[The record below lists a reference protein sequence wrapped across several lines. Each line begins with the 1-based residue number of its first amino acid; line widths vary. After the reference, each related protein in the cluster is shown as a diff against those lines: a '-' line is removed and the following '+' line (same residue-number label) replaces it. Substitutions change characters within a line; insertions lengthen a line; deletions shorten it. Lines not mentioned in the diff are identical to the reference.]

1 MKQLVRNSLVVFG
14 ALALGFVALELGAR
28 LYQPNVR
35 LLTLTNFIYDRISLL
50 RSGYPSTFDAE
61 LGYIPRPGYS
71 GIANVWGTQVTID
84 EQGIRS
90 NGQQPPDIGGAPSI
104 LALGDS
110 FVFGDQVSNAE
121 SWPAQ
126 LEVKLRRRVINA
138 GVFGYGLDQSVLRA
152 YRLLDRHEVDVVI
165 LGMIADDLDRTE
177 LSVRTGVAKPYFELQ
192 DGALV
197 RRNDPV
203 PRLPDSQSDI
213 GLLRSILGYSL
224 LVDLSMKRLGLAE
237 WWYSGQWGTVQ
248 VHGDGVEVAC
258 RLADKLRRDLE
269 ARAIHLIVLAQYP
282 SWEITDPDT
291 RGNRRNL
298 EAMRELLS
306 CLREGHHQII
316 DLMTPLRQ
324 VWEDDPERFRSFYSS
339 HMTAAGNAFVADIVS
354 RSIAHPVEGPHAVL
368 PSLLARRS
376 TPESEP
382 MAGHSVCSQG

>member
-1 MKQLVRNSLVVFG
+1 MNELIRNSLLVLC

-50 RSGYPSTFDAE
+50 RSGYPGQFDAE

-71 GIANVWGTQVTID
+71 GIANVWGTHVTID

-126 LEVKLRRRVINA
+126 LEAKLRRRVINA
-138 GVFGYGLDQSVLRA
+138 GVFGYGLDQSILRA

-165 LGMIADDLDRTE
+165 LGLIADDIRRTE
-177 LSVRTGVAKPYFELQ
+177 LSVRQGVAKPYFELQ

-203 PRLPDSQSDI
+203 PRLLDSRSDI
-213 GLLRSILGYSL
+213 GLLRSILGYSV

-237 WWYSGQWGTVQ
+237 WWYSGQWSTVQ
-248 VHGDGVEVAC
+248 VHRDGVEVAC

-269 ARAIHLIVLAQYP
+269 ARAIHLLVLAQYP

-291 RGNRRNL
+291 RRNRRNL
-298 EAMRELLS
+298 EAMRELLA
-306 CLREGHHQII
+306 CLRAASAPDHRSDDSLAAGLGGRSRTFPFLLFRPHDRGGQCVRGGYCLPIDRPQRPRCPSGPAHNLRPGQII
-316 DLMTPLRQ
+316 QLR
-324 VWEDDPERFRSFYSS
+324 
-339 HMTAAGNAFVADIVS
+339 
-354 RSIAHPVEGPHAVL
+354 
-368 PSLLARRS
+368 PSLS
-376 TPESEP
+376 D
-382 MAGHSVCSQG
+382 